1 MIRKSNKKENTFQ
14 VLQFSAIGGMNA
26 LIDIGTLNLLLFFWY
41 ADNNEILLLFN
52 TIAYTLA
59 VTNSYLFNANLTFR
73 KKASKNKKELIF
85 FCIQAFVSLGISNLV
100 FIGGIA
106 LLGLFSIPV
115 FVQNNIAKG
124 AAMFLS
130 STASFFFMRYFV
142 FRRNVSKR
150 IK

>member
-1 MIRKSNKKENTFQ
+1 MIRKSNKKETTFQ
-14 VLQFSAIGGMNA
+14 VAQFSAIGVMNA

-41 ADNNEILLLFN
+41 TDNNEILLLFN

-85 FCIQAFVSLGISNLV
+85 FCIQAIVSLGISNLV
-100 FIGGIA
+100 FIGGVA
-106 LLGLFSIPV
+106 LLGFFSIPI

-142 FRRNVSKR
+142 FRRNVSKAD
-150 IK
+150 